1 MLKVKNLENKSYEE
15 MIAQARM
22 EIPLYTDEWTNFN
35 PSDPGVTILENLTAF
50 EALQQNHI
58 NQISPGVQKNLL
70 KMAGFEAQKG
80 RCARVLLEP
89 DDMGSAAQVEAGEKF
104 YLGDLCFEAGHETL
118 AGACHMTGIY
128 SQIDGVWQDQSLLL
142 KREIRVPFYIF
153 GKDPKAGDS
162 LWLMADQLPG
172 PGAEWNLYVTVADRY
187 NRNAFSPKGSSRFAK
202 MKWECYTVD
211 GFQEMKVKDLTGGFL
226 VSGEIR
232 LRMPESP
239 AAVCQEAPE
248 GGYAVRVTLTRADY
262 DVRPKLMAVDAFLF
276 EAWQRDTRAG
286 CYTFNRISSASLS
299 KKLIGDGYPLVFCK
313 ETKGSSY
320 RRYTEAQE
328 GKKSRFFQVK
338 DGEGRLTWLF
348 DQRRFGYGPEKLK
361 NAIKIVIYQEE
372 MMRQYYL
379 GTVLGYDKQSMK
391 LPAGNLVPES
401 FVILAER
408 VDEQGESIFDF
419 VKPNRGGE
427 NDLTYYVYEKEG
439 RIEIEDAGDFIGARL
454 YVGALAVTRGEQGN
468 IRAGNTLRNAAG
480 MQVYNPA
487 AGTGG
492 RLRESLEDV
501 RDRFLEDLKRPYT
514 AVTAKDYERLVL
526 ETPELCIHKVH
537 AYPGKQP
544 GTVCIAV
551 KPGTDEEFPELSP
564 IYQAAIEERLEERR
578 LLTTRIQVVS
588 PVYLPIDV
596 HASIGVKR
604 QYSDSRKR
612 IENCIRRELDGVHSE
627 KQFGE
632 PVRFSQLFH
641 ALEQLDCV
649 ESVYELSISPRSY
662 QLARLTESDILPAQ
676 NCLCYA
682 GEIVLE
688 TGTGR
693 VR

>member
-1 MLKVKNLENKSYEE
+1 MLKVKNLENKSYED

-58 NQISPGVQKNLL
+58 NQISPQVQKNLL

-80 RCARVLLEP
+80 RCARVLLAPDQTREP
-89 DDMGSAAQVEAGEKF
+89 VSIEAGEKF
-104 YLGDLCFEAGHETL
+104 FLGDLCFEAAHETL
-118 AGACHMTGIY
+118 AGDCRMVGVY
-128 SQIDGVWQDQSLLL
+128 SRIGGEWQDHSLLL
-142 KREIRVPFYIF
+142 NREIRVPLYIF
-153 GKDPKAGDS
+153 GKEPKAGDS
-162 LWLMADQLPG
+162 LWLMADQLPE
-172 PGAEWNLYVTVADRY
+172 PGTEWILYVTVADRY
-187 NRNAFSPKGSSRFAK
+187 NRNAFSPKGSSRFAR
-202 MKWECYTVD
+202 MKWECYTQD

-239 AAVCQEAPE
+239 ACVCPDGPQK
-248 GGYAVRVTLTRADY
+248 GFVIRVTLTRADY
-262 DVRPKLMAVDAFLF
+262 DVRPKLVALDSFLF
-276 EAWQRDTRAG
+276 EAWQKDTRAA

-299 KKLIGDGYPLVFCK
+299 AKLIGDGYPLIFCK
-313 ETKGSSY
+313 ENKGSSY
-320 RRYTEAQE
+320 RRYTEARE
-328 GKKSRFFQVK
+328 GMKGRFFEVK
-338 DGEGRLTWLF
+338 NGDGRQTWLF

-361 NAIKIVIYQEE
+361 NAIKIVVYQEE

-379 GTVLGYDKQSMK
+379 GTVLGYDRQLLE
-391 LPAGNLVPES
+391 LPAKNLVPES
-401 FVILAER
+401 FVIIAER
-408 VDEQGESIFDF
+408 IDEQGESLYDF

-439 RIEIEDAGDFIGARL
+439 RIMIEDAGDFIGAKL
-454 YVGALAVTRGEQGN
+454 YIGALAVTRGSQGN
-468 IRAGNTLRNAAG
+468 IRTGNTLKSMDG
-480 MQVYNPA
+480 LSVYNPA
-487 AGTGG
+487 PGTGG
-492 RLRESLEDV
+492 RLRESLEEV
-501 RDRFLEDLKRPYT
+501 QNRFLEDLKRPYT
-514 AVTAKDYERLVL
+514 AVTAQDYERLVL

-551 KPGTDEEFPELSP
+551 KPGTDDEFPELSA
-564 IYQAAIEERLEERR
+564 IYKAAIEARLEERR
-578 LLTTRIQVVS
+578 LLTTRIQVIS
-588 PVYLPIDV
+588 PVYLPVDV
-596 HASIGVKR
+596 HVSLGVKR
-604 QYSDSRKR
+604 QYSDSRER
-612 IENCIRRELDGVHSE
+612 IEACIRKELDGVHSE

-641 ALEQLDCV
+641 ALEQLECV

-662 QLARLTESDILPAQ
+662 QLARLTESDIIPAQ